1 MVPAIFDIIT
11 IFPAFF
17 QGPLSHG
24 MVYQAQKKG
33 LIEVNLHDL
42 RDYAFDRHKTVDDRP
57 FGGGEGMVLKPEPL
71 FSVIRQLRARRQ
83 GLSGKVILLTPQGKQ
98 FSQRMAS
105 QYSAFN
111 NVVLI
116 CGRYEGVDERVIDCL
131 VDDEVSIGD
140 FVLSGGELA
149 ACVFVDAV
157 TRLLP
162 GVLNNRS
169 SAINESFSTNPLG
182 NGMDAGSSL
191 LDYPQYT
198 RPQEFEDLKVPEVL
212 ISGDHEKIRLWR
224 RKKALEKTLKNR
236 PDLIQY
242 AALSEQDK
250 QLLEWALG
258 RLTGNPLR

>member
-1 MVPAIFDIIT
+1 MV
-11 IFPAFF
+11 
-17 QGPLSHG
+17 H
-24 MVYQAQKKG
+24 QAQKRG

-71 FSVIRQLRARRQ
+71 FSVIRQLREQRR
-83 GLSGKVILLTPQGKQ
+83 GFSSKVILLTPQGKR
-98 FSQRMAS
+98 FSQRMAC
-105 QYSAFN
+105 QYSTFENAI
-111 NVVLI
+111 LI

-149 ACVFVDAV
+149 ACVLVDSV

-169 SAINESFSTNPLG
+169 STTNESFSENPLG
-182 NGMDAGSSL
+182 NGISAGPSI

-198 RPQEFEDLKVPEVL
+198 RPKDFEGLKVPDVL
-212 ISGDHEKIRLWR
+212 ISGDHQKIRLWR
-224 RKKALEKTLKNR
+224 RKRALEKTLKNR
-236 PDLIQY
+236 PDLIEY

-250 QLLEWALG
+250 QLL
-258 RLTGNPLR
+258 T